1 MEITVTFGY
10 GPQESASLVKKEAF
24 WNYLRE
30 EAHRAASYGK
40 GYVLQGDLNAMLE
53 PHMIPGDL
61 HSQNQN
67 GKFFENF
74 LKENRLTCVNS
85 LPLTEGLVT
94 RKRKCL
100 EEMKASTIDFY
111 VVCDRDLP
119 HVQNMKIDYGKH
131 HMLTN
136 LKIFDKEGKTVN
148 SDHFPLTMNVKLET
162 APHKRNKVEILNF
175 KDLNSQIVFK
185 ENTSNTKT
193 FSNCLKDVHKLS
205 EGVQKWIETVKSHCK
220 KGI

>member
-1 MEITVTFGY
+1 M
-10 GPQESASLVKKEAF
+10 
-24 WNYLRE
+24 
-30 EAHRAASYGK
+30 
-40 GYVLQGDLNAMLE
+40 
-53 PHMIPGDL
+53 
-61 HSQNQN
+61 
-67 GKFFENF
+67 
-74 LKENRLTCVNS
+74 
-85 LPLTEGLVT
+85 
-94 RKRKCL
+94 
-100 EEMKASTIDFY
+100 
-111 VVCDRDLP
+111 
-119 HVQNMKIDYGKH
+119 
-131 HMLTN
+131 
-136 LKIFDKEGKTVN
+136 N